1 MNAGNNN
8 NRRNNR
14 SNNVGSNNKVAN
26 NNVAKNNG
34 SNNNVAN
41 NKVVNNNVANN
52 KVANNKVANNNVAKN
67 NGSNNKVANN
77 NVKNNKAVE
86 EKDGTRYFEVV
97 HAVAKGNG
105 KYTVS
110 THTALKE
117 NRFKATSKQTPVDAA
132 KKALTSL
139 CELTPKNK
147 SCSQRIVLRELT
159 RGSDHKLYFYNG
171 ERRKYDTPKVVK
183 LTSTLKNGTKK
194 TVERTFHFDPKVTAI
209 SESELGHSHI
219 LGNWKVKKNN
229 SSNNKNNSSN
239 Q

>member
-8 NRRNNR
+8 R
-14 SNNVGSNNKVAN
+14 SNNKVMN
-26 NNVAKNNG
+26 N
-34 SNNNVAN
+34 SNK
-41 NKVVNNNVANN
+41 KVM
-52 KVANNKVANNNVAKN
+52 N
-67 NGSNNKVANN
+67 NGSNNKVMNNGSNNKVMNN
-77 NVKNNKAVE
+77 NTSKKMNVVNTPKNSKPVSMNVVKNNKPVE

-97 HAVAKGNG
+97 HAVSKGNG

-117 NRFKATSKQTPVDAA
+117 NRFKATAKQTPVDAA

-139 CELTPKNK
+139 CELAPKNK
-147 SCSQRIVLRELT
+147 SCSQNIVLRELT

-183 LTSTLKNGTKK
+183 LTSTSKNGTKK
-194 TVERTFHFDPKVTAI
+194 TVERTFYFDPKVTAVP
-209 SESELGHSHI
+209 ESQLGHSHI

-229 SSNNKNNSSN
+229 SSSNNNMSKKNNS
-239 Q
+239 